1 MSCGTRAD
9 HRRTCALPRW
19 FGLFGTANL
28 GRHDWHE
35 SSGGVHC
42 APEPVHSESCF
53 SFENIE
59 RHIMKNRCIILTT
72 TTLLLSGA
80 IASAQTPARDLPDA
94 ANPNAAGPAPTG
106 TPDRPPAASLPD
118 ASAPDPTITG
128 QAPASSEKM
137 QPEMDS
143 VGGGKTAPGA
153 EKK

>member
-1 MSCGTRAD
+1 MS
-9 HRRTCALPRW
+9 L
-19 FGLFGTANL
+19 
-28 GRHDWHE
+28 E
-35 SSGGVHC
+35 SSV
-42 APEPVHSESCF
+42 ALFARNLFTPKVVLP
-53 SFENIE
+53 FEHIE

-72 TTLLLSGA
+72 TTLLLSAA

-94 ANPNAAGPAPTG
+94 ANPNAAGPAPNNARTG
-106 TPDRPPAASLPD
+106 TPDRPPVVSLPD

-153 EKK
+153 EKN

>member
-1 MSCGTRAD
+1 MNKQS
-9 HRRTCALPRW
+9 
-19 FGLFGTANL
+19 
-28 GRHDWHE
+28 
-35 SSGGVHC
+35 
-42 APEPVHSESCF
+42 
-53 SFENIE
+53 
-59 RHIMKNRCIILTT
+59 IILTT

-94 ANPNAAGPAPTG
+94 ANPNAAGPAPNNARTG
-106 TPDRPPAASLPD
+106 TLDRPPAASVPD

-128 QAPASSEKM
+128 EALAPSEKM

>member
-1 MSCGTRAD
+1 MNKQS
-9 HRRTCALPRW
+9 
-19 FGLFGTANL
+19 
-28 GRHDWHE
+28 
-35 SSGGVHC
+35 
-42 APEPVHSESCF
+42 
-53 SFENIE
+53 
-59 RHIMKNRCIILTT
+59 IILTT

-153 EKK
+153 EKNNMRNRSGLVDPRVRLPYTGETASPVLSQARGPYAPIVPTAGEPTTRAVYI

>member
-1 MSCGTRAD
+1 
-9 HRRTCALPRW
+9 
-19 FGLFGTANL
+19 
-28 GRHDWHE
+28 
-35 SSGGVHC
+35 
-42 APEPVHSESCF
+42 
-53 SFENIE
+53 
-59 RHIMKNRCIILTT
+59 MKKQSIILTT
-72 TTLLLSGA
+72 ITLLLSV
-80 IASAQTPARDLPDA
+80 ASAQTPARDLPAA
-94 ANPNAAGPAPTG
+94 ANPNAAGPAPNNARTG